1 MPSSSAGPQMSAE
14 VARGL
19 LTRLTPSAFAAFTE
33 AMFQS
38 DEEPLS
44 PLSGAGDGVFVRPL
58 RSSYGG
64 SLHAVFVRHWTCGVL
79 STPSLNAITRDP
91 LLRSTLRR
99 IRSIYANQLGAW
111 GMASPYIVPAK
122 QLQSLAFLTNITGN
136 ARDDYETEIMPRYAA
151 AARKCGL
158 RPPQV
163 LVGSYDSYV
172 DKVLDK
178 TSGTLLDLLARHSD
192 GVRIAC
198 DNEIYSVQRYEVE
211 SPLTGAILRPE
222 AVAYEPVYILPP
234 QPGDDLLR
242 EFEHLLNS
250 NAGEAKLEAFLSANF
265 HHVFGRKYDR
275 IETQL
280 WLKYPELDIAGKAR
294 RTDLFMRNSITNDW
308 ELLELKRADAQLT
321 TVYRGVPNLSREV
334 IGGIEQLRN
343 YARILTQQSVQDR
356 FLRRGIE
363 YFKPSLTLVVGRS
376 PSISVK
382 EWRLLV
388 SSTQDVQIKTYGNL
402 LDELRVRHA
411 ERGAAW

>member
-1 MPSSSAGPQMSAE
+1 MSAE
-14 VARGL
+14 FARGL

-44 PLSGAGDGVFVRPL
+44 PLGNAGDGVFVRPL

-99 IRSIYANQLGAW
+99 IRSIYADRHGAW
-111 GMASPYIVPAK
+111 GMVSPYIVPAK

-136 ARDDYETEIMPRYAA
+136 ARDDYEMEIVPRYAA

-178 TSGTLLDLLARHSD
+178 TSGALLNLLARHSD
-192 GVRIAC
+192 GIRIAC
-198 DNEIYSVQRYEVE
+198 DHEIYSVQRYEVE
-211 SPLTGAILRPE
+211 SSLTGAIFRPE
-222 AVAYEPVYILPP
+222 PVAYEPVFVLPP
-234 QPGDDLLR
+234 QPGDDVLR

-250 NAGEAKLEAFLSANF
+250 NAKESRLEAFLSANF

-280 WLKYPELDIAGKAR
+280 WLKCPELDIAGKTR
-294 RTDLFMRNSITNDW
+294 RPDLFMRNSITNDW
-308 ELLELKRADAQLT
+308 ELVELKRPGTQLT
-321 TVYRGVPNLSREV
+321 TAYRSVPNLSREV
-334 IGGIEQLRN
+334 MGGIEQLRN
-343 YARILTQQSVQDR
+343 YAQILAQQSVKDMFR
-356 FLRRGIE
+356 RRGIE
-363 YFKPSLTLVVGRS
+363 YFTPNLTLVVGRS
-376 PSISVK
+376 PTISVAQ
-382 EWRLLV
+382 WRRLI
-388 SSTQDVQIKTYGNL
+388 SSTHDVQVKTYGNL

-411 ERGAAW
+411 ERGAIW

>member
-1 MPSSSAGPQMSAE
+1 MSAE
-14 VARGL
+14 VARSL

-38 DEEPLS
+38 DDEPLA
-44 PLSGAGDGVFVRPL
+44 PLGDAGNGVFVRPL
-58 RSSYGG
+58 RPSYGG

-99 IRSIYANQLGAW
+99 IQSIYSDQLGAW
-111 GMASPYIVPAK
+111 GMVSPYIVPAK
-122 QLQSLAFLTNITGN
+122 QLQSLTFLTNITGN
-136 ARDDYETEIMPRYAA
+136 ARDDYETEIVPRYAA

-158 RPPQV
+158 RPAQV

-211 SPLTGAILRPE
+211 SSLTGAILRPE

-250 NAGEAKLEAFLSANF
+250 NAEEARLEAFLAANF
-265 HHVFGRKYDR
+265 RHVFGRKYDR

-280 WLKYPELDIAGKAR
+280 WLRYPELDVAGKTR

-308 ELLELKRADAQLT
+308 ELLELKRPDTRLT
-321 TVYRGVPNLSREV
+321 TVYRTVSNLSREV
-334 IGGIEQLRN
+334 MGGIEQLRN
-343 YARILTQQSVQDR
+343 YARILAQQSVQDR
-356 FLRRGIE
+356 LRQRGIE
-363 YFKPSLTLVVGRS
+363 YFKPDLTLVVGRS
-376 PSISVK
+376 PAIPAGV
-382 EWRLLV
+382 WRWLV
-388 SSTQDVQIKTYGNL
+388 SSTHDVQVKTYGNL

-411 ERGAAW
+411 ERGAV

>member
-1 MPSSSAGPQMSAE
+1 MSAE
-14 VARGL
+14 VARSL

-38 DEEPLS
+38 DEEQFAPL
-44 PLSGAGDGVFVRPL
+44 GDAGNGVFVRPL
-58 RSSYGG
+58 RSSYGD

-111 GMASPYIVPAK
+111 GMVSPYIVPAK
-122 QLQSLAFLTNITGN
+122 QLQSLAFLTNITGS
-136 ARDDYETEIMPRYAA
+136 AKDGYETEIMPRYAA

-158 RPPQV
+158 RPAQV
-163 LVGSYDSYV
+163 LVSSYDSYV
-172 DKVLDK
+172 DKALDK

-211 SPLTGAILRPE
+211 SSLTGAILRPE
-222 AVAYEPVYILPP
+222 AVAYEPVHILPP

-242 EFEHLLNS
+242 ELEHLLNS
-250 NAGEAKLEAFLSANF
+250 NAEESRLEAFLSANF
-265 HHVFGRKYDR
+265 RNVFGRKYDR

-280 WLKYPELDIAGKAR
+280 WLKYPELDLAGKAR

-308 ELLELKRADAQLT
+308 ELLELKRPDTRLT
-321 TVYRGVPNLSREV
+321 TAYRSVPNLSREV
-334 IGGIEQLRN
+334 MGGIEQLRN
-343 YARILTQQSVQDR
+343 YARILAQQSVQDR
-356 FLRRGIE
+356 FRQRGIE
-363 YFKPSLTLVVGRS
+363 YFKPDLTLVVGRS
-376 PSISVK
+376 PTISV
-382 EWRLLV
+382 EAWRWLV
-388 SSTQDVQIKTYGNL
+388 SSTHDVHVKTYGNL

-411 ERGAAW
+411 ERGAVW